1 MNVHSS
7 IIFLSFFKKF
17 LFYLCLCW
25 VFIAA
30 RELSLVVASKGYFSC
45 GGQSFHCSG
54 FCCYRA
60 WDVGM
65 WASVAGYMGS
75 VVVVHRL

>member
-7 IIFLSFFKKF
+7 IIFLSFLKKF
-17 LFYLCLCW
+17 LFYFCLCW
-25 VFIAA
+25 VFTAA
-30 RELSLVVASKGYFSC
+30 RKLSLVVASKGYFSC
-45 GGQSFHCSG
+45 GGQSFHCGG

-65 WASVAGYMGS
+65 RASVAGYMGS